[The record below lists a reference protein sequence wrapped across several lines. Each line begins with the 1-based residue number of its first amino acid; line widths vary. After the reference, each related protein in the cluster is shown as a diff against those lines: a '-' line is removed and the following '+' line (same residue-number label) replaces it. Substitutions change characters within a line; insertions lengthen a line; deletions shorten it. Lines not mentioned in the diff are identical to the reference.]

1 MTLLFLFSVGN
12 KHLVKRRH
20 WVNTVFVQ
28 TIVFGF
34 WYNKRAHFTSVYF
47 KTIYLF
53 VNSKFEFHIKLNYC
67 TNNKS
72 TNQITYLKITDL
84 FFSRN
89 ALEFHSGHIVR
100 DDTVIFS
107 GVPFVILYFCNSPH
121 STPLTL
127 NGHPLDDPHW
137 PRGAPPRLVFLHP
150 GLFSVLAE
158 HAWILNFRSN
168 KRKQSAFAKMVG
180 PY

>member
-1 MTLLFLFSVGN
+1 MELSLSL
-12 KHLVKRRH
+12 
-20 WVNTVFVQ
+20 Q
-28 TIVFGF
+28 
-34 WYNKRAHFTSVYF
+34 
-47 KTIYLF
+47 
-53 VNSKFEFHIKLNYC
+53 
-67 TNNKS
+67 NNKI
-72 TNQITYLKITDL
+72 NQLSPGDSGMIH
-84 FFSRN
+84 
-89 ALEFHSGHIVR
+89 EFHSGHIVR

-180 PY
+180 PYWNRWAKKTMARLDIIKFARARLLNICLLFGRFDFFIPCPNSHGRIIKAASCF